1 MDPKSERNSN
11 FKTSSN
17 LTTYTNYLTAPRID
31 FGDTYTGGMMSELR
45 TATLS

>member
-17 LTTYTNYLTAPRID
+17 LTTYTNYLTAPGSQEAPYISD
-31 FGDTYTGGMMSELR
+31 IK
-45 TATLS
+45 